1 MAANTIFWKLNFE
14 PEQLESSISTLKD
27 HLDQTI
33 EDGRHQHLEN
43 LAFEPEHL
51 QSEIST
57 FFHLNTHKESDSNI
71 IFTV

>member
-1 MAANTIFWKLNFE
+1 MVANTIFWKLNFE
-14 PEQLESSISTLKD
+14 PEQLESSIRTLKD

>member
-1 MAANTIFWKLNFE
+1 MVATTIFWKLNFE

-27 HLDQTI
+27 HLYQTI